1 MNSPFG
7 ESIPLTHNT
16 LIIIL
21 YFFLFLNVFAF
32 RLKKNSLFCWKVRKN
47 IVPLQRLE
55 PSSLFMSLDSNL

>member
-32 RLKKNSLFCWKVRKN
+32 RLKKTRFLLESKKKYCTFAAVRA
-47 IVPLQRLE
+47 IVSFYE
-55 PSSLFMSLDSNL
+55 P

>member
-1 MNSPFG
+1 MWVKRGMNSPYG

-32 RLKKNSLFCWKVRKN
+32 RLKKTRFFVGK
-47 IVPLQRLE
+47 
-55 PSSLFMSLDSNL
+55 

>member
-32 RLKKNSLFCWKVRKN
+32 RLKKLAFLLESKNKYCTFAAVRA
-47 IVPLQRLE
+47 IVSFYE
-55 PSSLFMSLDSNL
+55 P